1 MKKSDIER
9 IIESLEVEFPD
20 ENLEELAPEEIYD
33 LIVELN
39 LFDEVFDIDDEV
51 LEKVHDGWIK
61 LRAELL

>member
-20 ENLEELAPEEIYD
+20 ENVEELAPEEIYE

-39 LFDEVFDIDDEV
+39 LLDEVFEIDDDV
-51 LEKVHDGWIK
+51 LEKVHEGW
-61 LRAELL
+61 LRLRTELL

>member
-9 IIESLEVEFPD
+9 IIESLEVEYPD

-39 LFDEVFDIDDEV
+39 LFADVFQIDDEV
-51 LEKVHDGWIK
+51 LEKVHEGWLK
-61 LRAELL
+61 LRSEML